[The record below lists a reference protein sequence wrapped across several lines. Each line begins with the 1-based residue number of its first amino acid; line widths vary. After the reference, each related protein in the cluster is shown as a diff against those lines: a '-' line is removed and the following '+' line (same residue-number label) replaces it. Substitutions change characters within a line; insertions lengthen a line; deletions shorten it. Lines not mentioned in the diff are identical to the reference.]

1 MYKFV
6 TIYRK
11 VDDEAK
17 LETFFSGTHLPLAEA
32 LPNLRRREVSR
43 ISRKPGGQS
52 RYHLMLEL
60 YFEDEMAFQTAVV
73 SETGVQ
79 LIQALKPWAEANIIT
94 WFFAESFAE

>member
-17 LETFFSGTHLPLAEA
+17 LEEFFSGTHLLLAEA
-32 LPNLRRREVSR
+32 LVGLRKREVSR
-43 ISRKPGGQS
+43 VMRKPGGPS

-60 YFEDEMAFQTAVV
+60 YFEDEAAFQQAMV
-73 SETGVQ
+73 SETGVR
-79 LIQALKPWAEANIIT
+79 LMQALTPWAEAKIIT